1 MVTVDELPPI
11 IQGGMGMQISSW
23 QLASAVARSGQL
35 GVVSGTAL
43 DLALARHLQDGDLEG
58 HYRRALAHFPDQA
71 MVERVVTRYYV
82 PGGRAATTPY
92 RPVPRLVIHAQ
103 APSVELSVLAAFT
116 EVWLAKDGHDGLI
129 GINLLEKIQMA
140 IPTITFGAMLA
151 GVDAVLVGA
160 GVPRQLPGLLDGLA
174 AGRAVEYAV
183 DVHGADDATE
193 AVALDPTALLGAE
206 LPALHRPVFL
216 AIVSS
221 HVLATYLARDEAIRP
236 DGFVVEAS
244 AAGGHNAPPRRPEL
258 DDEGN
263 VHFGPRDEPDAAKI
277 AALGLPFWLAG
288 AYGTPEGLAAA
299 RAVGARGIQAGT
311 VFALAEESGL
321 RDDLRRAVRAS
332 LGADDVTVR
341 TSALASPTGFPFKV
355 VDLPGTITDPAE
367 YAARSRQCDLGF
379 LRAPYAREDGSVGYR
394 CPAESE
400 RTYAIK
406 GGAVEDTDSRVC
418 LCNGLTAT
426 AGMGQHRRDGYDEPP
441 LVTLGADLEGPRRLN
456 DAHPDGWSAATVVAW
471 LSGDPLP
478 R

>member
-1 MVTVDELPPI
+1 MATIEQLPPI

-23 QLASAVARSGQL
+23 QLAAAVARSGQL

-43 DLALARHLQDGDLEG
+43 DLALARHLQDGDLDG

-71 MVERVVTRYYV
+71 MVERVLARYLV
-82 PGGRAATTPY
+82 PGGRGEAAPY
-92 RPVPRLVIHAQ
+92 RPVPRLVIHPQ
-103 APSVELSVLAAFT
+103 APSVELAVLAAFT
-116 EVWLAKDGHDGLI
+116 EVWLAKDGHDGI
-129 GINLLEKIQMA
+129 VGINLLEKIQMA
-140 IPTITFGAMLA
+140 IPSITFGAMLA

-160 GVPRQLPGLLDGLA
+160 GVPRQLPALLDGLA
-174 AGRAVEYAV
+174 SGNAVDYVV
-183 DVHGADDATE
+183 DVHGSDESTE
-193 AVALDPTALLGAE
+193 AVRLDPAALLG
-206 LPALHRPVFL
+206 PALPPLRRPLFL

-221 HVLATYLARDEAIRP
+221 HVLAAYLARDESIRP

-258 DDEGN
+258 DEDGN

-288 AYGTPEGLAAA
+288 AYGTPEGLIAAQA
-299 RAVGARGIQAGT
+299 AGARGIQAGT

-332 LGADDVTVR
+332 LVTDGVTVR

-355 VDLPGTITDPAE
+355 VDLPGTITEPDA

-379 LRAPYAREDGSVGYR
+379 LRSPYAKDDGSVGYR
-394 CPAESE
+394 CPAEAE
-400 RTYAIK
+400 RTYVIK
-406 GGAVEDTDSRVC
+406 GGSAEETDGRVC

-426 AGMGQHRRDGYDEPP
+426 AGIGQHRRDGYDEPA
-441 LVTLGADLEGPRRLN
+441 LVTLGTDLDGPTRLSEQF
-456 DAHPDGWSAATVVAW
+456 PDGWTATDVIGW
-471 LSGDPLP
+471 LSGSGVPA
-478 R
+478 

>member
-1 MVTVDELPPI
+1 MATVDELPPI

-43 DLALARHLQDGDLEG
+43 DLALARHLQDGDLDG

-116 EVWLAKDGHDGLI
+116 EVWLAKDGHDGPI
-129 GINLLEKIQMA
+129 GVNLLEKIQMA
-140 IPTITFGAMLA
+140 IPTVTFGAMLA

-160 GVPRQLPGLLDGLA
+160 GVPGSCPACSTAWLPSRGGVRRRRPRRRRRHRGGRPRSRGAARRGASGLEARLPRHRVLPRAGDLPGARRGDPARRVRGRGISRRRAQRAASATGARRRGERPLRPA
-174 AGRAVEYAV
+174 RRAGRRE
-183 DVHGADDATE
+183 D
-193 AVALDPTALLGAE
+193 
-206 LPALHRPVFL
+206 R
-216 AIVSS
+216 
-221 HVLATYLARDEAIRP
+221 
-236 DGFVVEAS
+236 
-244 AAGGHNAPPRRPEL
+244 
-258 DDEGN
+258 
-263 VHFGPRDEPDAAKI
+263 GP
-277 AALGLPFWLAG
+277 GLPFWLAG
-288 AYGTPEGLAAA
+288 AYGTPEGLA
-299 RAVGARGIQAGT
+299 RPGGRRPRHPGGT

-332 LGADDVTVR
+332 LGAYDVTVR

-355 VDLPGTITDPAE
+355 VDLPGTITDPVE

-379 LRAPYAREDGSVGYR
+379 LRAPYAKEDGSVGYR
-394 CPAESE
+394 SGRVE

-406 GGAVEDTDSRVC
+406 GGAVEDTDGRVC

-426 AGMGQHRRDGYDEPP
+426 AGMDSI
-441 LVTLGADLEGPRRLN
+441 GATATTSPR
-456 DAHPDGWSAATVVAW
+456 S
-471 LSGDPLP
+471 
-478 R
+478 